1 VSAPVA
7 HRQPENNRGFDMG
20 KVTIS
25 GKEYELK
32 YTIES
37 WKRLKE
43 KHEIT
48 PLNFQDKIN
57 DDFASCI
64 SSLIM
69 YGLAPSDREKV
80 KVEDIDSSF
89 GFEIMDVILPIIV
102 DGMPKTTNVSRET
115 DDDRKN

>member
-1 VSAPVA
+1 
-7 HRQPENNRGFDMG
+7 MG

-25 GKEYELK
+25 GKEYDLK

-43 KHEIT
+43 KHDIT

-69 YGLAPSDREKV
+69 FGLAPADREKV

-89 GFEIMDVILPIIV
+89 GFEIMDTILPIIV
-102 DGMPKTTNVSRET
+102 NGMPKSSTNVSREK
-115 DDDRKN
+115 DDDQKN

>member
-1 VSAPVA
+1 
-7 HRQPENNRGFDMG
+7 MT

-25 GKEYELK
+25 GKEYGLK

-43 KHEIT
+43 KHDIT

-57 DDFASCI
+57 ADFASCI

-69 YGLAPSDREKV
+69 FGLSPDDREKV
-80 KVEDIDSSF
+80 KNEDIDSSF
-89 GFEIMDVILPIIV
+89 GFEVMDIIIPIIV
-102 DGMPKTTNVSRET
+102 AGMPKTSAKTPAET